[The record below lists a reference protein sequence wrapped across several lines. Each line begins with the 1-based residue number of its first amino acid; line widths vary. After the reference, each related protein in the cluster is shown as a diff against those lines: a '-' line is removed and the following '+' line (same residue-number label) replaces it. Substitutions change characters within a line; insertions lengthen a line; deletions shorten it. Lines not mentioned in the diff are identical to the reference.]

1 MIKRI
6 TSSRNST
13 ATRRVGTATGGIGG
27 IIFALVWISFSSVFV
42 AVGCKSAWRSLTQ
55 SAWQHVPC
63 VIDEF
68 QILDDPTQDE
78 PFSAK
83 LAFHYEIGGRQHR
96 GHCLYPPKAPT
107 TPSPAKPQTVAED
120 RDKDYQKLAALQ
132 QQYLTASE
140 PVCLVDPQN
149 PVIAALMVKRDDLWG
164 SLAFGGFGL
173 CFVGVGVGLLLQNI
187 RQVRGG
193 SGAAMTGKRRSDEN
207 FPAAIGVP
215 FFGLFAAAGCGMFCF
230 ISVPLVKHLWIGQ
243 SWVATPATVQWSRI
257 AISPGSKGG
266 STYKVDI
273 FYQYTFAGKPHHSNR
288 SDFIEASSSGRS
300 GKEALVRANPPGKT
314 LTCYVNPN
322 QPWEA
327 VRNRGPGWSS
337 LFGLFPLPFM
347 AVGIGGLWYLV
358 RQSKSLRP
366 KSLTGSA
373 SGGVKRSIAAP
384 PGHPT

>member
-1 MIKRI
+1 MFKRI
-6 TSSRNST
+6 TSRRNST
-13 ATRRVGTATGGIGG
+13 AARQAGTAAGGIGG
-27 IIFALVWISFSSVFV
+27 IIFALVWICFSSVFV
-42 AVGCKSAWRSLTQ
+42 AVGSKSAWRSLTQ

-63 VIDEF
+63 AIDEF
-68 QILDDPTQDE
+68 QILDDPSQDE
-78 PFSAK
+78 PFSVK
-83 LAFHYEIGGRQHR
+83 LTFHYETGGRQHC

-107 TPSPAKPQTVAED
+107 TKPPATSQTIAQD
-120 RDKDYQKLAALQ
+120 RDKDYEKLAALQ
-132 QQYLTASE
+132 QQYLTASD

-149 PVIAALMVKRDDLWG
+149 PDTAALMVKRDDLWG

-193 SGAAMTGKRRSDEN
+193 GGAEN

-230 ISVPLVKHLWIGQ
+230 ISVPLVKHLWISQ

-257 AISPGSKGG
+257 AISSGNKGG

-273 FYQYTFAGKPHHSNR
+273 FYQYTFAGKPYHSNR
-288 SDFIEASSSGRS
+288 SDFIQASSSGRS

-314 LTCYVNPN
+314 ITCYVNPN

-327 VRNRGPGWSS
+327 VRNCGPGWSA
-337 LFGLFPLPFM
+337 LFGLFPIPFM

-358 RQSKSLRP
+358 RQSKSLRR
-366 KSLTGSA
+366 KSLTGSS
-373 SGGVKRSIAAP
+373 SGHAKRSVAAP